1 MDIGHLTFV
10 LFSFFSIISMI
21 SFDLFT
27 WLRTSP
33 TNASISSI
41 TLSKSSSLG
50 NSNFVMTMAMVSTI
64 IYECEYNNLMKAYG
78 IVTFLTASFKITPSS
93 CWPPSVLSF
102 SAILKRLFKKKKNCS
117 LGRRVVTSHK
127 RLFVTSLSQ
136 ILTFESKSKSYLWIC
151 LNELSYLWICCFQL
165 LTRPSQA
172 LLLYFF
178 LLSGVLHS
186 INDYHYHH

>member
-1 MDIGHLTFV
+1 
-10 LFSFFSIISMI
+10 
-21 SFDLFT
+21 
-27 WLRTSP
+27 
-33 TNASISSI
+33 
-41 TLSKSSSLG
+41 
-50 NSNFVMTMAMVSTI
+50 MAMVSTI
-64 IYECEYNNLMKAYG
+64 IYECEYNNMRKAYS
-78 IVTFLTASFKITPSS
+78 IVTFLTSSFKITPSC

-102 SAILKRLFKKKKNCS
+102 SAILKRLFLFRNKKKCP

-127 RLFVTSLSQ
+127 RLCVTTSSSQ

-178 LLSGVLHS
+178 LLSGVLHD
-186 INDYHYHH
+186 IDDYHYYDYKFDYDDHLSRVNIDCIDVLVAMVQLKVGKATIICTFLFFYVGIMFFK